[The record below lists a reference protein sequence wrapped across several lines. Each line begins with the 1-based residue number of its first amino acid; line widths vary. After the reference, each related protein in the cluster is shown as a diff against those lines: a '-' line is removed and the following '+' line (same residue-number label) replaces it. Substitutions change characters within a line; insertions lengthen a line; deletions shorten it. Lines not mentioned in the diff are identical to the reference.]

1 MAFQNFKIRT
11 TITVLGIPTLAAI
24 TLFTTWT
31 FAIFFT
37 IAGGLVLREMF
48 DAMRKHDL
56 SPNTVLG
63 YAIYLAMVMIIVG
76 STLEY
81 LVTLLILS
89 IIGLFIVELF
99 RKEQRVFENLSITF
113 FAVVYTALVM
123 GSFIQTRGL
132 NILGFSGWGN
142 FGGRLMLTIFLAV
155 WICDMLAYLV
165 GSAIGKHKI
174 FPRVSPNKSWEGSV
188 AGLLGAILT
197 VYVLAATPF
206 IPQLGW
212 IDILALGVIAG
223 GFGQVGDFAESL
235 VKRDVGVK
243 DSSNLIPGHG
253 GAWDRLDSLFF
264 AVPLSYLYIKTFF
277 LV

>member
-11 TITVLGIPTLAAI
+11 TITVLGIPALAAL
-24 TLFTTWT
+24 TLFTNWA

-48 DAMRKHDL
+48 DAMRKHEL
-56 SPNTVLG
+56 SPDTVLG
-63 YAIYLAMVMIIVG
+63 YTIYLALVVIIVG
-76 STLEY
+76 STAEY
-81 LVTLLILS
+81 LVALLFLS
-89 IIGLFIVELF
+89 IFGLFIVELF
-99 RKEQRVFENLSITF
+99 RKEQRVFENLSVTF
-113 FAVVYTALVM
+113 FAVLFVALVM
-123 GSFIQTRGL
+123 GSFIQTRNL
-132 NILGFSGWGN
+132 NLADFEGWGN

-155 WICDMLAYLV
+155 WVCDMLAYLI

-174 FPRVSPNKSWEGSV
+174 FPRVSPNKSWEGSL
-188 AGLLGAILT
+188 AGLFGAILT
-197 VYVLAATPF
+197 VYVLTITQF

-212 IDILALGVIAG
+212 IDIVALGVIAG

-235 VKRDVGVK
+235 VKRDVGIK